1 MPAMRWGSARTP
13 SGAGRESVAADSESD
28 LFSAAKDGD
37 RRALGRLL
45 SLVESGQ
52 PAALRLAASVIPPRS
67 DDGSSSATVFGI
79 TGPPGV
85 GKSCLVDHIATA
97 WSEAGRSVS
106 VLCVDPSSSLSGGAL
121 LADRMRMTES
131 GASDAVHVRS
141 MATRGVSGGLAARI
155 HAMVAVLLACG
166 RDRLIIETVGAGQ
179 AELGIATLADR
190 IILVEGPDRGDSIQA
205 EKAGISELCDLIVVN
220 KSDLPGAEQAA
231 DSLRSAAS
239 LDSNP
244 PPVVLVSARTGAGL
258 DDLMASLQELPRRAD
273 ATHARARLRL
283 LAALESS
290 ALSDAR
296 FEELV
301 ESMAAGDISAAEAAR
316 MLGQEGSS

>member
-1 MPAMRWGSARTP
+1 MKAEQILNQDHYGLEKIKDRILEFLAVRT
-13 SGAGRESVAADSESD
+13 
-28 LFSAAKDGD
+28 
-37 RRALGRLL
+37 
-45 SLVESGQ
+45 LVRKPKGTI
-52 PAALRLAASVIPPRS
+52 LTL
-67 DDGSSSATVFGI
+67 

-190 IILVEGPDRGDSIQA
+190 LILV
-205 EKAGISELCDLIVVN
+205 
-220 KSDLPGAEQAA
+220 
-231 DSLRSAAS
+231 
-239 LDSNP
+239 
-244 PPVVLVSARTGAGL
+244 
-258 DDLMASLQELPRRAD
+258 
-273 ATHARARLRL
+273 
-283 LAALESS
+283 
-290 ALSDAR
+290 
-296 FEELV
+296 
-301 ESMAAGDISAAEAAR
+301 
-316 MLGQEGSS
+316 